1 MQTEQPF
8 KTGGILDYEVKLWFM
23 RTIIITCAHADASKS
38 KGIDPEAMESRGVVN
53 QQALDGGAPGNQAV
67 NGAL

>member
-23 RTIIITCAHADASKS
+23 RAHADASKS